1 MATKRFDFSGY
12 ATKNDI
18 LCADGRVIKRN
29 AFIDND
35 GATVPLVYMHSH
47 DNIDQVLGHA
57 LLENREDGVYAYCAF
72 NNTPQGQSAKEDVL
86 HGDLKHLSIYANHLK
101 HNGNEV
107 IHGNIRELSLVLAGA
122 NPGALIDTINIAHGE
137 DEDEDAIIY
146 NTSTINNMPCW
157 VSSEI
162 KHSDE
167 DPEKKKEEEA
177 EKEPEDPEKKEES
190 EKEPEEPKKKEEAEK
205 EPEEPKKKEEAE
217 KEPEEPKKKEEAE
230 KEPEELKKK
239 EEELQHAEEDS
250 MNNKKDPK
258 AIWDSFNEDQKNAVG
273 TIIAL
278 INADE
283 DSIKELYEE
292 MEDEKVTDD
301 KSKENI
307 KHDDTS
313 DDSKSIKS
321 IWSTLNDDQKKLAVL
336 LIADVTNR
344 LQNNEEDVKHSDNFE
359 GGNKMTRNLFEN
371 NGKVEEDQVLSH
383 DDMVAVLDDMKR
395 GISLKSSCLQHGITN
410 IDVMFPDEQAVTNQ
424 PIMVERDRNWVDVVL
439 NGVTKN
445 AFGRI
450 KCIYADIT
458 ADEARAKGFLGG
470 SQYKD
475 ENGKLR
481 RDSKGNFVDADGN
494 RVYKEDEVIA
504 LSKRSVSPT
513 TVYKKQRLDRNDII
527 DITDLEVVVWLKG
540 EMKAMLNEEVARAIL
555 VGDGRSASASDKID
569 ENCIKPIWT
578 DEDFY
583 TIKAR
588 VTKQATDTDDTIADK
603 LIDAAVLA
611 KKHYKGSGATIMF
624 ANEDYLTRML
634 LLKDTMG
641 HRLYN
646 TEAELASAMRV
657 TRIVSVPVF
666 EGLTRTDSDNNTIS
680 LAAII
685 MNLKDYRVGTDRKG
699 QVTMFDDFDIDVN
712 QEKYLIETRLSGM
725 TTVPYSAIA
734 LEVVTAQG

>member
-146 NTSTINNMPCW
+146 NTSIINNMPCW

-167 DPEKKKEEEA
+167 DPEKKEEEP
-177 EKEPEDPEKKEES
+177 EKKVENPEKKVENPEKKEEELEHADS
-190 EKEPEEPKKKEEAEK
+190 DKTVKEVWDTFSDDQKDAVYAIIAIAKAK
-205 EPEEPKKKEEAE
+205 
-217 KEPEEPKKKEEAE
+217 
-230 KEPEELKKK
+230 PEELSDI
-239 EEELQHAEEDS
+239 EHSDIDLSDSLLHED
-250 MNNKKDPK
+250 
-258 AIWDSFNEDQKNAVG
+258 DSKGKTIKQVWNTLNEDQQKVAAL
-273 TIIAL
+273 IIADT
-278 INADE
+278 I
-283 DSIKELYEE
+283 S
-292 MEDEKVTDD
+292 
-301 KSKENI
+301 NI
-307 KHDDTS
+307 K
-313 DDSKSIKS
+313 
-321 IWSTLNDDQKKLAVL
+321 
-336 LIADVTNR
+336 
-344 LQNNEEDVKHSDNFE
+344 EDVKHSDNFE

-371 NGKVEEDQVLSH
+371 NGKVEEDLVLSH

-475 ENGKLR
+475 KNGKLR

-527 DITDLEVVVWLKG
+527 DITDFDVVVWLKG

-588 VTKQATDTDDTIADK
+588 VTKQATDTDNTIADK

-680 LAAII
+680 LAGLIV
-685 MNLKDYRVGTDRKG
+685 NLKDYRVGTDRKG

-725 TTVPYSAIA
+725 ITVPYSAIA